1 MSQDNKPLTI
11 TILPPRLFAFP
22 DFKEIFSNRE
32 LITYLALREIRVK
45 YQQTILG
52 ALWVALPQIFNL
64 VFYTVI
70 FGMVARLPSEGVP
83 YALYVFTGQAAW
95 AVFFKAGNG
104 ASVSLMA
111 GSGMTSKVYFPR
123 LTITIASI
131 LASLVDS
138 LVSLSLLSIL
148 MLWFKVLPDWRIVFL
163 PIFIIFALVTAAAVG
178 LWLSALAIRYRD
190 VVQLMPWFF
199 SFLMYASPMVYS
211 PEILPSGLFSTIYWL
226 NPVAIVLQGFRWCLL
241 STAPPPLA
249 QGLVSAAVV
258 VLVLISG
265 VVYFTNV
272 EKTFVDL
279 L

>member
-1 MSQDNKPLTI
+1 MTHDNKPLKI
-11 TILPPRLFAFP
+11 TILPPQLIAFP
-22 DFKEIFSNRE
+22 DFKELFSNKE

-70 FGMVARLPSEGVP
+70 FGIVARLPSEGVP

-104 ASVSLMA
+104 ASTSLMA

-123 LTITIASI
+123 LTITLASI

-148 MLWFKVLPDWRIVFL
+148 MLWFRVLPDWRVVFL
-163 PIFIIFALVTAAAVG
+163 PIFIIFALLAAVAVG
-178 LWLSALAIRYRD
+178 MWLSALAIRYRD
-190 VVQLMPWFF
+190 VVQFMPWFF

-211 PEILPSGLFSTIYWL
+211 PEILPSGFFSTVYWL

-241 STAPPPLA
+241 SATPPPLA
-249 QGLVSAAVV
+249 QGVVS
-258 VLVLISG
+258 VLIVILFLISG
-265 VVYFTNV
+265 LVYFTNV